1 MLYWSLILFI
11 LVVCSI
17 WASSSKHNRIKVLIV
32 YGILLFYFSSFR
44 LGLGMDYE
52 GYLNKMYWG
61 GREGAIN
68 WINEPLI
75 TLFARFIES
84 SPFTP
89 LLYFMFSSGLT
100 IFCLFSYYGRKEN
113 EYWLISIVIF
123 TLLPILFFNTFNL
136 VRQFSSTSL
145 LFFSVQF
152 IEKKRLL
159 PYILCILLA
168 ASMHL
173 TALILL
179 PLFFFIDKKYNPL
192 ILIIGLIGLFVLF
205 SLVYPMIEDYALL
218 DERFTRYLDTDER
231 MGASG
236 MILLYNLMGL
246 ALLFKSHSFNT
257 KYEIISVNLFFL
269 FILFSDLSFVNY
281 YFFRIAV
288 YFSPAFAYVF
298 PKLLGLYFGRRPAS
312 IISWT
317 FSLLF
322 FLLFISN
329 NVNNPIVV
337 PSGMLPISALWDT
350 TQYQVVYSI
359 KP

>member
-123 TLLPILFFNTFNL
+123 TLLPITLLILSDNSHQQVCFSSLFNL
-136 VRQFSSTSL
+136 LR
-145 LFFSVQF
+145 
-152 IEKKRLL
+152 KRGCCH
-159 PYILCILLA
+159 I
-168 ASMHL
+168 
-173 TALILL
+173 
-179 PLFFFIDKKYNPL
+179 F
-192 ILIIGLIGLFVLF
+192 
-205 SLVYPMIEDYALL
+205 
-218 DERFTRYLDTDER
+218 
-231 MGASG
+231 
-236 MILLYNLMGL
+236 
-246 ALLFKSHSFNT
+246 
-257 KYEIISVNLFFL
+257 
-269 FILFSDLSFVNY
+269 
-281 YFFRIAV
+281 
-288 YFSPAFAYVF
+288 YVF
-298 PKLLGLYFGRRPAS
+298 F
-312 IISWT
+312 
-317 FSLLF
+317 
-322 FLLFISN
+322 
-329 NVNNPIVV
+329 
-337 PSGMLPISALWDT
+337 
-350 TQYQVVYSI
+350 
-359 KP
+359 